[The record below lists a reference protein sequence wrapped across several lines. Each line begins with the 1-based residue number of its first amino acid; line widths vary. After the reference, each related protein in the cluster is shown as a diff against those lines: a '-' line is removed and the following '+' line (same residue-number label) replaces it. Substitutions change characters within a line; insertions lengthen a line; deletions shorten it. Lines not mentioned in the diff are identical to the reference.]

1 MTIKTPTIQLFLSVQ
16 QDDHA
21 SIRNGL
27 AIQILP
33 SVQYLSRCFKHQ
45 FAAFIKD
52 QACLVVWDDEP
63 EHLVSRAVEL
73 ESLLLATIWNGDDRE
88 EMEEK
93 RENVLVDVVRVM
105 DPRKEYDLEAMVPEL
120 RSIVLLSP
128 TMVAGTLTL
137 ICSALGLG
145 LRSLALETAAD
156 RTYLRFVLLAV
167 LPVIFFMGLVS
178 YFVSFFVNSLL
189 KILLVYDAKYY
200 WMSFAN
206 FRPS

>member
-1 MTIKTPTIQLFLSVQ
+1 
-16 QDDHA
+16 
-21 SIRNGL
+21 
-27 AIQILP
+27 
-33 SVQYLSRCFKHQ
+33 
-45 FAAFIKD
+45 
-52 QACLVVWDDEP
+52 VWDDEP